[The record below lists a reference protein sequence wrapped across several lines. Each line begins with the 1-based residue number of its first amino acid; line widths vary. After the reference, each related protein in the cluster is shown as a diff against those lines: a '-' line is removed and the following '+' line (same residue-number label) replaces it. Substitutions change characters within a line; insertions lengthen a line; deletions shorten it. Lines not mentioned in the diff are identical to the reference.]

1 MPTRGLLGQQ
11 SVPWF
16 RISIH
21 KNVFVTRNTSLPYL
35 ASYVGEDIEAFCNA
49 HSNFALELKQLSPGR
64 FRCYSIMLTLPGC
77 MLIRV
82 SASLRLAA
90 SLRAP
95 PGATLLFPL
104 DDREAWIQGR
114 LCGARQQVAS
124 LGNHDAFAVLP
135 VGFTCLVVVLPLDE
149 LAKRFDVERGE
160 RFIAALGRMENVC
173 VDEQRKQAVTSR
185 VRDIFHSIENAH
197 EPVMPEVLREHSS
210 AIAELMYDYL
220 TGHDALAPVRRSNH
234 ERILQRALGLIV
246 AQPGQVF
253 TLDEI
258 ARAVFASKR
267 AVQYAFSS
275 ILDMT
280 PMRFQKL
287 CRLNQVRSDLLG
299 MSQVRKFSSVLASHG
314 FSNAG
319 RMSREYAAL
328 FGERPADTLRQRL
341 PGAPEDINQ
350 APLSS

>member
-1 MPTRGLLGQQ
+1 M
-11 SVPWF
+11 
-16 RISIH
+16 
-21 KNVFVTRNTSLPYL
+21 TRNTSLPYL
-35 ASYVGEDIEAFCNA
+35 ASHVGEDIEAFCNA
-49 HSNFALELKQLSPGR
+49 HNKFALELKQLSPGR
-64 FRCYSIMLTLPGC
+64 FRGYSLMLTLPGC
-77 MLIRV
+77 ILIRV

-114 LCGARQQVAS
+114 LCGPRQQVAS

-135 VGFTCLVVVLPLDE
+135 AGFTCLVVVLPLDE
-149 LAKRFDVERGE
+149 LAKRFDVQRGE
-160 RFIAALGRMENVC
+160 RFIGALRHIENVC
-173 VDEQRKQAVTSR
+173 VDEQSKHAVTAR
-185 VRDIFHSIENAH
+185 IRDIFHGIENAR
-197 EPVMPEVLREHSS
+197 EPLGPAVLREHSNS
-210 AIAELMYDYL
+210 ILELLDDYL
-220 TGHDALAPVRRSNH
+220 TRHAALAPVRRSNH

-246 AQPGQVF
+246 ALPGRVF
-253 TLDEI
+253 TLDDI

-275 ILDMT
+275 ILDMS

-299 MSQVRKFSSVLASHG
+299 TQHARKFCSVLASHG

-319 RMSREYAAL
+319 RMCREYSAL
-328 FGERPADTLRQRL
+328 FGERPADTLRQRR
-341 PGAPEDINQ
+341 AVVPEDINW
-350 APLSS
+350 SSRPS

>member
-1 MPTRGLLGQQ
+1 MPTRPAGTA
-11 SVPWF
+11 VDPRC
-16 RISIH
+16 RIRIH

-64 FRCYSIMLTLPGC
+64 FRGYSIMLTLPGC
-77 MLIRV
+77 ILIRV

-135 VGFTCLVVVLPLDE
+135 AGFTCLVVVLPLDE
-149 LAKRFDVERGE
+149 LAKHFDVERGE
-160 RFIAALGRMENVC
+160 RFIEALRHMENVC
-173 VDEQRKQAVTSR
+173 VDEQRKHAVTAR
-185 VRDIFHSIENAH
+185 VRDIFHGIENAH
-197 EPVMPEVLREHSS
+197 EPLGPAVLREYSS
-210 AIAELMYDYL
+210 SIMELLYDYL
-220 TGHDALAPVRRSNH
+220 TGHESTPVRRSNQ

-246 AQPGQVF
+246 AQPGRVF
-253 TLDEI
+253 TLDDL

-299 MSQVRKFSSVLASHG
+299 TQHARKFSSVLASHG

-319 RMSREYAAL
+319 RMSREYSAL

-341 PGAPEDINQ
+341 AVAPEDIT
-350 APLSS
+350 